1 MKQNFKRFLS
11 WTLALLMALSLLP
24 AGLLSLPA
32 HAASGTVTGLN
43 DPEIGVSFKGDSE
56 GSWKADGTSIS
67 GSVISTP
74 YLVFF
79 EKTHTTTLTITNNK
93 STAARLMFDY
103 AVDLQGG
110 TVKVANET
118 VNGGGSYSGELAD
131 GGSITIY
138 LESGSTSSP
147 TTIRISNILLI
158 ASGVRVKTTFS
169 APEYCS
175 YTVNAG
181 ANGTHELSNGS
192 ASKEFTQSSTDAYQ
206 LKAYPTEGY
215 RFLGWYNVTKGQY
228 ISTEAETSMY
238 FDTHCT
244 ITARFAAA
252 DAAVFETGGQ
262 PFADLGEAISYASEH
277 GKDKITLIGSGS
289 IYGDYTIPTGITLL
303 IPFDEG
309 GTTYTDVPGY
319 TTTEDETRIAFR
331 KLTMEKDASI
341 TVQGAISVGGKHYT
355 SSSAQCCKT
364 TGPYGQIQ
372 MEAGSSITL
381 KNRAK
386 LYAWGYITGDG
397 QITANS
403 GAAVYEYFQ
412 IMDWRGGKCTK
423 TMAEDA
429 QTVFPFSQYY
439 VQNIEAALTIEAGA
453 NEYAYISVT
462 ATGVGTQN
470 AAIPFVG
477 ANGLFRPLENGRFT
491 KKYISAEDRMSF
503 EIEGPAGLNSI
514 ALTVMGVSVDS
525 KDYVLPINNNVDMQ
539 ILSGTTTVS
548 EDAALLPGVTV
559 SIAKGAEL
567 KVADS
572 ASLYVYDA
580 ERWGDYCSAGNKKF
594 IPISYSPSK
603 RYTRTQDDLIDAEI
617 DVNGTLTAAGA
628 IYTTG
633 TPTEDGA
640 NICSS
645 KGTGVYVQQ
654 GQLGKSSE
662 TYQCIQDDRTPNY
675 TAIPITAAKLHN
687 GDGSY
692 TETANYPQGS
702 EIKYEYNAWGGKPAA
717 ITVSFDANGGSGTM
731 SAQSGTAGQNITLP
745 RNCFTY
751 ANHTFTGWNTAAD
764 GTGTHYDDGATVSF
778 TEDTIL
784 YAQWTQ
790 KPVVTFSANGGDG
803 SMSPQTVE
811 PNAATTLIANAFTRA
826 DYDFTG
832 WNTAADGTGTAY
844 ADQAEVTLSGN
855 CTLYAQWTLHKYHV
869 RWLNWDRSVLQ
880 EGYYTCEEYAA
891 WDDWTHST
899 PTRPEDENYTYEFAN
914 RWEPWDS
921 QTDGWGFYPHKDVDF
936 TAQFKQF
943 EKLTVTFDAGDGTG
957 TMDSV
962 KIPNGSSGTSYKLP
976 ACRFTA
982 PQGKLFDCWL
992 ITGTVGYNPSELY
1005 DLSDEPW
1012 DEERLLAFSNL
1023 TLKASWKACTH
1034 TWDDGAVTTAATCTA
1049 TGEKTFTCSVCNAT
1063 KTETIPASGHT
1074 GGRATCKEKAKCETC
1089 GEEYGALD
1097 PTNHAGTETDWI
1109 KTENTHKETYRCC
1122 SAVKTEEAAH
1132 TFGEW
1137 SDGKHTCSICGYE
1150 AKCGHN
1156 DANKDHKCD
1165 TCGKELSQ
1173 CADNDKNHRCDTCGK
1188 ELSVHIFGKWC
1199 VTKAAD
1205 YVTPGE
1211 KTHTCSVCNAAETE
1225 AIPSILQQLKD
1236 LEITATKD
1244 GYTMTLPT
1252 GRKVLVLLAGY
1263 SQAGQL
1269 KSIQMLS
1276 ADANGE
1282 VTFTRPDSEKAMLFF
1297 LQEDYKPLCSRKV
1310 TQ

>member
-1 MKQNFKRFLS
+1 MKQNFKRVLS

-24 AGLLSLPA
+24 AGLLSVPA
-32 HAASGTVTGLN
+32 HAASETVTGLN
-43 DPEIGVSFKGDSE
+43 DPEIGLSFSGDSE
-56 GSWKADGTSIS
+56 GSWAADGTGIT
-67 GSVISTP
+67 GSVISTTR
-74 YLVFF
+74 YVIF
-79 EKTHTTTLTITNNK
+79 EDPHATTLTITNNK

-118 VNGGGSYSGELAD
+118 VNSGGSYSGELAD

-138 LESGSTSSP
+138 LKSGSTSSP

-158 ASGVRVKTTFS
+158 ASVNKVKTTFS

-192 ASKEFTQSSTDAYQ
+192 ASKEFTQSSTAAYQ
-206 LKAYPTEGY
+206 LTAYPTEGY
-215 RFLGWYNVTKGQY
+215 RFLGWYNLTKEQY

-238 FDTHCT
+238 FDTPCT
-244 ITARFAAA
+244 ITARFAAE
-252 DAAVFETGGQ
+252 DAAIFETGGQ
-262 PFADLGEAISYASEH
+262 PFADLGDAITYAKNNQKE
-277 GKDKITLIGSGS
+277 KIILKGSGS
-289 IYGDYTIPTGITLL
+289 IYGNYTIPEGITLL
-303 IPFDEG
+303 IPFDEA

-319 TTTEDETRIAFR
+319 TTTEDKTRTAFR
-331 KLTMEKDASI
+331 KLTMEEGASI
-341 TVQGAISVGGKHYT
+341 IVEGAISVGGKHYT
-355 SSSAQCCKT
+355 SSGAQCCKT

-381 KNRAK
+381 ENGAN

-403 GAAVYEYFQ
+403 SATVYEYFQ
-412 IMDWRGGKCTK
+412 IMDWRGGNCTK

-462 ATGVGTQN
+462 AKWVGTQN
-470 AAIPFVG
+470 ATIPFVG
-477 ANGLFRPLENGRFT
+477 ANGLFKLSENGRFT

-503 EIEGPAGLNSI
+503 EIEGSAVLNSI

-525 KDYVLPINNNVDMQ
+525 SSYVLPINNNVDMQ

-548 EDAALLPGVTV
+548 KDAALLPGVAV
-559 SIAKGAEL
+559 SIAEGAEL

-572 ASLYVYDA
+572 ANLYVYDA
-580 ERWGDYCSAGNKKF
+580 EQWGNYCSAGNKEF

-628 IYTTG
+628 IYTTEG
-633 TPTEDGA
+633 GA
-640 NICSS
+640 NICSN

-654 GQLGKSSE
+654 GQTGKSSE

-675 TAIPITAAKLHN
+675 TAITITAAKLHN

-731 SAQSGTAGQNITLP
+731 SAKSGTAGQNITLP
-745 RNCFTY
+745 SNCFTY
-751 ANHTFTGWNTAAD
+751 AGHTFTSWNTAAN
-764 GTGTHYDDGATVSF
+764 GTGKAYDDGATASF
-778 TEDTIL
+778 AEDTTL
-784 YAQWTQ
+784 YAQWTK
-790 KPVVTFSANGGDG
+790 KPVVTFNANGGDG
-803 SMSPQTVE
+803 SMSSQTVE
-811 PNAATTLIANAFTRA
+811 PNAATALIANAFTRA
-826 DYDFTG
+826 DYDFVG
-832 WNTAADGTGTAY
+832 WNTAEDGSGMAY
-844 ADQAEVTLSGN
+844 SDQAAVTLSGN

-869 RWLNWDRSVLQ
+869 RWLNWDGSVLQ
-880 EGYYTCEEYAA
+880 EGDYTCEEKAA
-891 WDDWTHST
+891 WDDLTHST
-899 PTRPEDENYTYEFAN
+899 PTRPEDENYTYDFKY
-914 RWEPWDS
+914 RWEPYVDNS
-921 QTDGWGFYPHKDVDF
+921 IDGWGFYPHKDVDF
-936 TAQFKQF
+936 TAQFNQF
-943 EKLTVTFDAGDGTG
+943 KKLTVTFDAGGGTG
-957 TMDSV
+957 TMASV
-962 KIPNGSSGTSYKLP
+962 KIPNGSSDTYYTLP
-976 ACRFTA
+976 ACGFTA
-982 PQGKLFDCWL
+982 PKGKLFDGWL
-992 ITGTVGYNPSELY
+992 ITGTVGYNQFEQYEL
-1005 DLSDEPW
+1005 SNEPW
-1012 DEERLLAFSNL
+1012 DEESLLAFSNL
-1023 TLKASWKACTH
+1023 TLKASWACSH
-1034 TWDDGAVTTAATCTA
+1034 TWDNGTVTTPATCTVA
-1049 TGEKTFTCSVCNAT
+1049 GVRTFTCSVCKET
-1063 KTETIPASGHT
+1063 KTEDIPASGHQWED
-1074 GGRATCKEKAKCETC
+1074 ATCTAPKTC
-1089 GEEYGALD
+1089 SV
-1097 PTNHAGTETDWI
+1097 
-1109 KTENTHKETYRCC
+1109 C
-1122 SAVKTEEAAH
+1122 SAT
-1132 TFGEW
+1132 
-1137 SDGKHTCSICGYE
+1137 DGNPLG
-1150 AKCGHN
+1150 
-1156 DANKDHKCD
+1156 
-1165 TCGKELSQ
+1165 
-1173 CADNDKNHRCDTCGK
+1173 
-1188 ELSVHIFGKWC
+1188 HIFGKWR

-1211 KTHTCSVCNAAETE
+1211 KTHTCSVCNAAETG

-1252 GRKVLVLLAGY
+1252 GKKVLVLLAGY
-1263 SQAGQL
+1263 SGVGQL
-1269 KSIQMLS
+1269 KSIQVLS
-1276 ADANGE
+1276 VGETGE
-1282 VTFTRPDSEKAMLFF
+1282 VSFALPSGASVVIFF

>member
-11 WTLALLMALSLLP
+11 WTLALLMTLSLLP
-24 AGLLSLPA
+24 AGLLSVPA
-32 HAASGTVTGLN
+32 YAASGPVTGLN
-43 DPEIGVSFKGDSE
+43 DPEIGVSFSGDSE
-56 GSWKADGTSIS
+56 GSWTADGTGIS
-67 GSVISTP
+67 GSVISTS
-74 YLVFF
+74 LVIF

-110 TVKVANET
+110 TVKVAGES
-118 VNGGGSYSGELAD
+118 VSSGKSYSGELAA
-131 GGSITIY
+131 GGSIEIY
-138 LESGSTSSP
+138 LKSGSTSSP
-147 TTIRISNILLI
+147 TKIRISNILLI
-158 ASGVRVKTTFS
+158 ASVNKVKTTFS

-238 FDTHCT
+238 FDTNYT
-244 ITARFAAA
+244 ITAHFAAE

-289 IYGDYTIPTGITLL
+289 IYGDYTIPRGITLL
-303 IPFDEG
+303 IPFDEA
-309 GTTYTDVPGY
+309 GTTYTNVPGY
-319 TTTEDETRIAFR
+319 TTTEDTTQIAFR

-341 TVQGAISVGGKHYT
+341 TVQGEGAISVGGKHYT
-355 SSSAQCCKT
+355 CSNSNCCIT

-381 KNRAK
+381 KRDAK

-403 GAAVYEYFQ
+403 GAEVYEYFQ
-412 IMDWRGGKCTK
+412 IMDWRGGNCTK

-462 ATGVGTQN
+462 AKWVGTQN
-470 AAIPFVG
+470 ATIPFVG
-477 ANGLFRPLENGRFT
+477 GKGLFRPLENGRFT

-572 ASLYVYDA
+572 ANLYVYDA
-580 ERWGDYCSAGNKKF
+580 ERWGNYCSAGNKKF

-645 KGTGVYVQQ
+645 EGTGVYVQQ
-654 GQLGKSSE
+654 GQTGKSSE

-675 TAIPITAAKLHN
+675 TAIPITPAKLHN

-692 TETANYPQGS
+692 KETEGTAAGTTINYVNGVWGGTAACMHTETEVRDA
-702 EIKYEYNAWGGKPAA
+702 KPATCA
-717 ITVSFDANGGSGTM
+717 
-731 SAQSGTAGQNITLP
+731 
-745 RNCFTY
+745 
-751 ANHTFTGWNTAAD
+751 
-764 GTGTHYDDGATVSF
+764 
-778 TEDTIL
+778 
-784 YAQWTQ
+784 
-790 KPVVTFSANGGDG
+790 
-803 SMSPQTVE
+803 
-811 PNAATTLIANAFTRA
+811 
-826 DYDFTG
+826 
-832 WNTAADGTGTAY
+832 
-844 ADQAEVTLSGN
+844 
-855 CTLYAQWTLHKYHV
+855 
-869 RWLNWDRSVLQ
+869 Q
-880 EGYYTCEEYAA
+880 EGYTG
-891 WDDWTHST
+891 D
-899 PTRPEDENYTYEFAN
+899 TYCK
-914 RWEPWDS
+914 S
-921 QTDGWGFYPHKDVDF
+921 CG
-936 TAQFKQF
+936 
-943 EKLTVTFDAGDGTG
+943 EKIATG
-957 TMDSV
+957 TT
-962 KIPNGSSGTSYKLP
+962 IPKTQN
-976 ACRFTA
+976 
-982 PQGKLFDCWL
+982 
-992 ITGTVGYNPSELY
+992 
-1005 DLSDEPW
+1005 
-1012 DEERLLAFSNL
+1012 
-1023 TLKASWKACTH
+1023 H
-1034 TWDDGAVTTAATCTA
+1034 TWDEGAVTTAATCTS
-1049 TGEKTFTCSVCNAT
+1049 TGVKTFTCSVCKET
-1063 KTETIPASGHT
+1063 KTERIPAKGHT
-1074 GGRATCKEKAKCETC
+1074 EVIDAAVEPTCTEPGKTEGKHCSVCNEILVEQKEIPVKGHTEVTDAAVEATCTEPGKTEGKHCSVCNTVTIAQTEIPAKGHTPGEAIRENEVAATCTKEGSYDEVVYCTVCKTEISRSHKTIEKTAHTEAIDAAVEPTC
-1089 GEEYGALD
+1089 TEPGKTQGKHCSVCNTVTVAQTEIPAL
-1097 PTNHAGTETDWI
+1097 NHAW
-1109 KTENTHKETYRCC
+1109 KTEWEKNGEKHWHKCSRCN
-1122 SAVKTEEAAH
+1122 AVDAEAAH
-1132 TFGEW
+1132 TFGDW
-1137 SDGKHTCSICGYE
+1137 RVTTAAGYDTDGEKTQTCSICN
-1150 AKCGHN
+1150 A
-1156 DANKDHKCD
+1156 
-1165 TCGKELSQ
+1165 
-1173 CADNDKNHRCDTCGK
+1173 
-1188 ELSVHIFGKWC
+1188 
-1199 VTKAAD
+1199 
-1205 YVTPGE
+1205 E
-1211 KTHTCSVCNAAETE
+1211 KRE

-1263 SQAGQL
+1263 SGVGQL
-1269 KSIQMLS
+1269 KSIQVLS
-1276 ADANGE
+1276 VGENGE
-1282 VTFTRPDSEKAMLFF
+1282 VSFALPSGASVVIFF